1 VDKRIV
7 LNLDYCIGC
16 RSCEVACAVAWLY
29 HRNLG
34 TSSLGS
40 EATLPFHCQHC
51 DQPACVAA
59 CPNEAMV
66 KGEDG
71 LVRRRKFL
79 CTGCGSCALA
89 CPFGVIDP
97 KLVRRVVSKCN
108 LCEDLV
114 AQDRLP
120 RCVAACPSGALTFK
134 ELSEIT
140 DEEGIGSRIVA
151 RQTWMIRR

>member
-1 VDKRIV
+1 MEKRIV

-16 RSCEVACAVAWLY
+16 RSCEVACAQAWQF

-34 TSSLGS
+34 LSALDA
-40 EATLPFHCQHC
+40 EATLPFPCQHC
-51 DQPACVAA
+51 EQPACVAA
-59 CPNEAMV
+59 CPREAMV

-71 LVRRRKFL
+71 LVRRRKFM

-97 KLVRRVVSKCN
+97 ALLRRVVSKCN
-108 LCEDLV
+108 LCEDLIS
-114 AQDRLP
+114 QDGSP
-120 RCVAACPSGALTFK
+120 RCVATCPSGALTFA
-134 ELSEIT
+134 EEEEIA
-140 DEEGIGSRIVA
+140 EREVGSRILA